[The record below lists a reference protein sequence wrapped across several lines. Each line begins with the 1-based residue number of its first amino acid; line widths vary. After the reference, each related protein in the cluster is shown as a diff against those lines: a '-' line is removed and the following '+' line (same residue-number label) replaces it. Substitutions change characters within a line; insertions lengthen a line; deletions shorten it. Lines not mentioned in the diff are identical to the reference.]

1 MTNACQARFVF
12 DHWFQQCQCN
22 LWQNRLLSWQSPA
35 PSNVDKDGSI
45 NWLSIR
51 IFCILQYFCV
61 MAVMGTLG
69 ALLTTLTSLEGD
81 DIFRILRLKDPISR
95 HIWHIWPMKF
105 FTFGQWNFSS
115 EMLEYHVASFHHG
128 QPIVTLCVADLSG
141 YDNDGA
147 FRAPTF
153 FVLAL
158 FEKLRLKIKNQ
169 TLALTPG
176 TTSHNLHKMQSKCST
191 GAQGKVSVILFSRCC
206 GTLWEYTPD
215 GRSDLLLFPVLLTC
229 ESVCKKPASTSVA
242 AG

>member
-12 DHWFQQCQCN
+12 DHWFQQCQCT

-51 IFCILQYFCV
+51 IFCILQYFSV

-128 QPIVTLCVADLSG
+128 QPMLHFALQIFLAMTMTARSG
-141 YDNDGA
+141 RRH
-147 FRAPTF
+147 F
-153 FVLAL
+153 L
-158 FEKLRLKIKNQ
+158 FLQCLKNCTWKLKIKNWH
-169 TLALTPG
+169 LLLEPHP
-176 TTSHNLHKMQSKCST
+176 TTYTKCSQS
-191 GAQGKVSVILFSRCC
+191 ALQGRKER
-206 GTLWEYTPD
+206 
-215 GRSDLLLFPVLLTC
+215 FP
-229 ESVCKKPASTSVA
+229 
-242 AG
+242 